1 MQIIVNGENIEVSN
15 GCNSVAALLA
25 HMDIHAVG
33 VAVAIE
39 KSVITRSRWS
49 ENIITEGCKVTIIRA
64 TQGG

>member
-1 MQIIVNGENIEVSN
+1 MQIIVNGENIEVSK

-25 HMDIHAVG
+25 HMEIHALG

-39 KSVITRSRWS
+39 KTVITRGRWS
-49 ENIITEGCKVTIIRA
+49 ENLITEGTKVTIIRA